1 MAEWQGLPFG
11 LEANLSSAF
20 GKLLTDRL
28 EAICRRLAHSG
39 SDCSQ
44 RRDSATSD
52 LRRRSFFAI
61 WLMK

>member
-11 LEANLSSAF
+11 LEANLPSAF
-20 GKLLTDRL
+20 VVLRAGDIGATYLGLT
-28 EAICRRLAHSG
+28 HSG

-44 RRDSATSD
+44 RSDSETSD
-52 LRRRSFFAI
+52 LCRWSFFAI